1 MKVDQKIIDVQELS
15 AYINEIGYEWVLKII
30 PLGGTQILVLS
41 EQKPDTFYNNS
52 SSGGDFEC
60 PF

>member
-15 AYINEIGYEWVLKII
+15 EYINEIGYEWVLKII

-41 EQKPDTFYNNS
+41 EQKPEKFYNDS
-52 SSGGDFEC
+52 SNGGDFEC

>member
-1 MKVDQKIIDVQELS
+1 MRVDQKIIDVQELS
-15 AYINEIGYEWVLKII
+15 AYINVIGYEWVLKII

-41 EQKPDTFYNNS
+41 EQKPVSFYDNS

>member
-15 AYINEIGYEWVLKII
+15 AYINEIGYEWVLKTI

-41 EQKPDTFYNNS
+41 EQKPENFCDNS